1 MITIRTAQEADI
13 VWIVA
18 LNAFLFR
25 EDAGTRDA
33 SVDLEW
39 SDKHGFTYFTERDAR
54 PDYLLLVAENAGSI
68 IGYLAGYVSPPNE
81 YHTVTSATLES
92 IYVLEGFRDQSVGRQ
107 LTQYFVEWSKGQ
119 EAARMTVT
127 AYYANA
133 LALEF
138 YERLGFEPFELTL
151 ELKLNRVTL

>member
-1 MITIRTAQEADI
+1 MITVRPADAADI

-33 SVDLEW
+33 SMDLEW
-39 SDKHGFTYFTERDAR
+39 SEKHGFTYFTDVHSRSN
-54 PDYLLLVAENAGSI
+54 YCLLVAENVGSI
-68 IGYLAGYVSPPNE
+68 VGYLAGYVSPPNE

-92 IYVLEGFRDQSVGRQ
+92 IYVLDGFRDQSVGRRMTEQ
-107 LTQYFVEWSKGQ
+107 FVEWSKQQG
-119 EAARMTVT
+119 AVRMTVT

-133 LALEF
+133 LAIEF
-138 YERLGFEPFELTL
+138 YERLGFAPFELIL
-151 ELKLNRVTL
+151 ELKMNELA